1 MKDTQQE
8 NLSTTVAEL
17 LTAIG
22 HRQLAYVSPK
32 AEVQEIISAFV
43 KAEHARLVYVVDD
56 ENRLSGIISLGNL
69 SRHLFFNHC
78 NKAIDNLHLISMAT
92 SKTAADF
99 IDRPT
104 IAAHPSESIEPVLE
118 RMLSAGIKEIP
129 VLDETGHLVGDLTL
143 VDILQHCA
151 MDIWK

>member
-1 MKDTQQE
+1 MKDTQQKS
-8 NLSTTVAEL
+8 LSTTVAEL
-17 LTAIG
+17 MTAVG
-22 HRQLAYVSPK
+22 QRQLAYVSPE
-32 AEVQEIISAFV
+32 AEVQEIISAFT
-43 KAEHARLVYVVDD
+43 KAEHARLVYVVDN
-56 ENRLSGIISLGNL
+56 EKRLSGVISLGNL
-69 SRHLFFNHC
+69 SRHLFFHHC

-92 SKTAADF
+92 SETAADF
-99 IDRPT
+99 VDRPT
-104 IAAHPSESIEPVLE
+104 IAANLSESIEPVLE